1 MPQCGVCPQGEPGN
15 PLRHD
20 LRNDHA
26 KSLLQKE
33 TPLKPALLQLF
44 ENDAEQVSDFL
55 DSLSKHERSIID
67 QSNDPRLVLRLKLKV
82 EDDIRQTAKDLEM
95 DD

>member
-1 MPQCGVCPQGEPGN
+1 MS

-20 LRNDHA
+20 FNTPA
-26 KSLLQKE
+26 KPLLQKE
-33 TPLKPALLQLF
+33 TPIKPALLQLF
-44 ENDAEQVSDFL
+44 ENDIEQLTDFL

-82 EDDIRQTAKDLEM
+82 EDDICQTAKDLEM
-95 DD
+95 ED